1 MVIKMNEEKREMWK
15 RRIEDFR
22 GSKLSQ
28 REFAQRNGIA
38 VNTLQNWLKKIKPEP
53 ETLPETQWLEVKTAA
68 PERKASAIILEIGGV
83 RIAVTEDYNPEFLKS
98 VIRTLK
104 QP

>member
-1 MVIKMNEEKREMWK
+1 MNEEKREMWK
-15 RRIEDFR
+15 KRIEDFR
-22 GSKLSQ
+22 CSKLSQ

-38 VNTLQNWLKKIKPEP
+38 VNTLQNWLKKIKPGP
-53 ETLPETQWLEVKTAA
+53 EAPTETQWLEVKTAT
-68 PERKASAIILEIGGV
+68 PERKSAAMILEIDGV

-98 VIRTLK
+98 VVRTLK

>member
-22 GSKLSQ
+22 SSELTQ
-28 REFAQRNGIA
+28 REYAKRNGIA
-38 VNTLQNWLKKIKPEP
+38 VNTLQNWLRKLKQEP
-53 ETLPETQWLEVKTAA
+53 ETSLQVEWLEVKTAA
-68 PERKASAIILEIGGV
+68 PAKKASAMVLEINGV
-83 RIAVTEDYNPEFLKS
+83 RIVVTEDYDPAFLKS
-98 VIRTLK
+98 VVRTLK

>member
-1 MVIKMNEEKREMWK
+1 MNEEKQEMWK

-38 VNTLQNWLKKIKPEP
+38 VNTLQNWLKKIKSEP
-53 ETLPETQWLEVKTAA
+53 EALPETRWLEVKTAT
-68 PERKASAIILEIGGV
+68 PERKATAMILEIDGV

-98 VIRTLK
+98 VVRTLK